1 MWFPHPDVLPTDLG
15 QELVLMEPVRSV
27 MFSLNA
33 AGRLLWNAL
42 PAEEAALVALLQQTY
57 DLDLETA
64 QRDVRDLLSGLA
76 QRGLARQE

>member
-1 MWFPHPDVLPTDLG
+1 
-15 QELVLMEPVRSV
+15 MEPVRSV